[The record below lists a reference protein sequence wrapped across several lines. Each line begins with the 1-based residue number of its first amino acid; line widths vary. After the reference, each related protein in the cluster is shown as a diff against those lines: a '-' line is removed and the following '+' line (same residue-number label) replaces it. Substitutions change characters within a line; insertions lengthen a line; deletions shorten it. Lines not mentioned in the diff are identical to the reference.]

1 MLADR
6 ASVYR
11 GLDLTLEEA
20 MAAEF
25 REGLSAVV
33 EGAEGARRFVQE

>member
-6 ASVYR
+6 ASVYA
-11 GLDLTLEEA
+11 GLDFGLEEA

-25 REGLSAVV
+25 ARGLSAVQQGV
-33 EGAEGARRFVQE
+33 AGARRFVQG